1 MIVLRALGNAEI
13 ETDVA
18 TLTPSQEMVFAAALY
33 LILERGKRVS
43 RTGLASLL
51 WPRVDEKVRAHR
63 LRQTIHQ
70 LKKLGIVVRA
80 DRDKL
85 QIADNDTHS
94 DVDEL
99 HSFEPPGTFER
110 ESFEFLPGHKVC
122 FSEPYRD
129 WVDAKRDETHAVLT
143 RRLVTSIRVARANGD
158 WENCEKLAVRCR
170 GLDPFNES
178 AVLAHA
184 EASAMRGS
192 KIEAVAILDAYVR
205 EVGPTADIR
214 LPATLLR
221 RRITERLPERQ
232 AKLLMETSFVGR
244 TDEMKTLIERLE
256 LARKGEGGACLLEGE
271 AGIGKT
277 RLSEELV
284 RFAELQS
291 VAVRRVSCK
300 RAESDQPLAAFVDM
314 IPALREMPGALGCS
328 EETLIWLKRLTELDA
343 SSTAPQ
349 LVLEDSAVVYG
360 YLRRAIFDLL
370 DAIAEERCL
379 LMVVEDVQ
387 WLDSA
392 SAALFASLVES
403 LSGKKL
409 MVLFNSRG
417 TRNALLDNY
426 QGRNLKVLHLSALN
440 ERSARNLLSGL
451 VSQDAR
457 TLKDDDLDW
466 LIEAAEGNPFFL
478 QELAKHWLET
488 GQRHEAPPLVAT
500 VLDDRL
506 ARLSPLA
513 CQVLQACAVLG
524 ENSNSDRVSRVL
536 ECASHD
542 LLTAIE
548 DLTFAGMLRSGTLA
562 QVPHSIQLL
571 PRHDL
576 LSTAVL
582 RRLAPI
588 SVSFLHQRCGVVLEQ
603 EIVGP
608 SISTS
613 ILRACAFHWNR
624 AGDSE
629 RARSLAIKCADH
641 LLEIG
646 LAADAAAAFDGAS
659 AYCKTIEAQLE
670 MIHRTIQALR
680 LAREWTR
687 LLQTIGQARALSAAN
702 TTIHD
707 DLELIEF
714 DALRRTVKPIRETF
728 SRTLVCVY
736 DKSLSPAHRVAAA
749 GQALKLAT
757 SRSDLDEMPRIYAAV
772 RDLLH
777 GDGVDTRASD
787 TVELVY
793 NTMCGDL
800 DAARARARANVAF
813 ERTHGSPTLLIA
825 ALADLSFVLR
835 RTGPVEEITATLY
848 EAYDIAVRRRLPA
861 AEQEMAGRIAAFCFD
876 ADRPEAREWLERA
889 VLANT
894 ASPDPHTICT
904 LTEYRARAAIIENR
918 LSDAESLMAGK
929 MDLEWLKDRRGWYAA
944 SISIVLR
951 TMIAQHV
958 GAAELTP
965 FVEKLEKL
973 FKFTAG
979 LGGQDYEVASLC
991 FGLQYLNKHIAAE
1004 AYAADYVR
1012 NKRRDRLPLPNE
1024 WDGISASIREGS
1036 ASSFHGE
1043 IFALP
1048 APVTP

>member
-1 MIVLRALGNAEI
+1 LIVLRALGNAEI
-13 ETDVA
+13 DTGVA

-33 LILERGKRVS
+33 LILERGKHVS
-43 RTGLASLL
+43 RKRLASLL
-51 WPRVDEKVRAHR
+51 WPRVAEKARAHR

-70 LKKLGIVVRA
+70 LKKLGIIVQA

-85 QIADNDTHS
+85 QISDNDTHT

-99 HSFEPPGTFER
+99 LSFEPPGPFES
-110 ESFEFLPGHKVC
+110 ESFEFLPGYSAC

-129 WVDAKRDETHAVLT
+129 WVDAKREETHATLT
-143 RRLVTSIRVARANGD
+143 RRLVTSIRLARANGD
-158 WENCEKLAVRCR
+158 WEKCEKLAVRCR

-192 KIEAVAILDAYVR
+192 KIEALAILDAYVC
-205 EVGPTADIR
+205 EVGPSADIR
-214 LPATLLR
+214 LPASLLR
-221 RRITERLPERQ
+221 RRITDRLPDRQ
-232 AKLLMETSFVGR
+232 AKLAMEPTFVGR
-244 TDEMKTLIERLE
+244 AEEMKVLIERLE
-256 LARKGEGGACLLEGE
+256 LARKGKGGACLLEGE

-277 RLSEELV
+277 RLSDELI
-284 RFAELQS
+284 RFAELQNVS
-291 VAVRRVSCK
+291 VRLVSCK

-328 EETLIWLKRLTELDA
+328 EETLTWLKRLTDLDA
-343 SSTAPQ
+343 SSTAPR
-349 LVLEDSAVVYG
+349 LALEDSAVVYG

-379 LMVVEDVQ
+379 LIVVEDVQ

-392 SAALFASLVES
+392 SAALFASLVEV

-409 MVLFNSRG
+409 MILFNSRG
-417 TRNALLDNY
+417 IGNALLDVY
-426 QGRNLKVLHLSALN
+426 QGLNMKILHLSALE
-440 ERSARNLLSGL
+440 ERSAKNLLSGL
-451 VSQDAR
+451 VSQNSR
-457 TLKDDDLDW
+457 TLKGDDFDW
-466 LIEAAEGNPFFL
+466 LIDAADGNPFFL

-488 GQRHEAPPLVAT
+488 GRRHEAPPSVAT

-548 DLTFAGMLRSGTLA
+548 DLTFAGMLRSGTRA
-562 QVPHSIQLL
+562 QLTHSIQLL

-576 LSTAVL
+576 LSIAVL

-588 SVSFLHQRCGVVLEQ
+588 SVSFLHQRCGIVLEQ

-608 SISTS
+608 LVSTS

-646 LAADAAAAFDGAS
+646 LAADAAVAFEAAS
-659 AYCKTIEAQLE
+659 AYCRTIEAQLE
-670 MIHRTIQALR
+670 MLHRTVHALR

-702 TTIHD
+702 TTMHD

-714 DALRRTVKPIRETF
+714 DALRRTIKPVREVF
-728 SRTLVCVY
+728 ARTLVCVY
-736 DKSLSPAHRVAAA
+736 DKSLSAGHRVAAA

-757 SRSDLDEMPRIYAAV
+757 SRSDLDEMPRIYGAV

-777 GDGVDTRASD
+777 GEDVD
-787 TVELVY
+787 
-793 NTMCGDL
+793 
-800 DAARARARANVAF
+800 
-813 ERTHGSPTLLIA
+813 
-825 ALADLSFVLR
+825 
-835 RTGPVEEITATLY
+835 
-848 EAYDIAVRRRLPA
+848 
-861 AEQEMAGRIAAFCFD
+861 
-876 ADRPEAREWLERA
+876 
-889 VLANT
+889 
-894 ASPDPHTICT
+894 
-904 LTEYRARAAIIENR
+904 
-918 LSDAESLMAGK
+918 
-929 MDLEWLKDRRGWYAA
+929 
-944 SISIVLR
+944 
-951 TMIAQHV
+951 
-958 GAAELTP
+958 
-965 FVEKLEKL
+965 
-973 FKFTAG
+973 
-979 LGGQDYEVASLC
+979 
-991 FGLQYLNKHIAAE
+991 
-1004 AYAADYVR
+1004 
-1012 NKRRDRLPLPNE
+1012 
-1024 WDGISASIREGS
+1024 
-1036 ASSFHGE
+1036 
-1043 IFALP
+1043 
-1048 APVTP
+1048 